1 MLIHPEI
8 QMQLIAQ
15 DRERAF
21 QRAALERE
29 ARSITFDGSG
39 ARRPRRRNPLL
50 RLAAV
55 ANAVANFGT
64 RAIHIR
70 LNGI

>member
-15 DRERAF
+15 DRERAMK
-21 QRAALERE
+21 RAALERQ
-29 ARSITFDGSG
+29 ARSITFDGTG
-39 ARRPRRRNPLL
+39 AGRQRRRNPLL

-55 ANAVANFGT
+55 AGTVAGFSG